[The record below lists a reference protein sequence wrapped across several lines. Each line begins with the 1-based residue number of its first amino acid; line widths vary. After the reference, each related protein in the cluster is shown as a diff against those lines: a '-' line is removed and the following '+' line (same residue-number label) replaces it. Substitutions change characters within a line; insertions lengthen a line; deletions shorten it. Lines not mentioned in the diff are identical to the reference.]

1 MDYPD
6 GFLWGAAT
14 AAHQVEGG
22 NWNNDWW
29 AWEHDPNSPCVEP
42 SGDACDQYH
51 RYEDDLDLMV
61 ELGIPTYRFSIEW
74 ARIEPEPGEF
84 SPAAL
89 GHYRRVVQAARE
101 RSINPMLTLHH
112 FTNPRWVT
120 DQGGWANEAVVD
132 WYTEYVKEAVGHLG
146 DLVDDWCTINEPNI
160 VATFGY
166 LNGLFPPGH
175 MDFAEREAA
184 NANFIAAH
192 RAARDVI
199 KSHRPDARAGLTIAL
214 HEWTAVDGGEDLL
227 EELRRP
233 MEDVFL
239 EAVRG
244 DDFVGVQAYTR
255 HVIGPDGYR
264 PVEPNARLT
273 IMGYEYRPQ
282 ALEATIRRVWD
293 VTNQVPI
300 IVTENGI
307 ATTDDTER
315 VEFVSA
321 ALDGLER
328 CLADG
333 IGVQGYIHWSLL
345 DNFEWAFGYG
355 PTFGLVA
362 VDRSTQVRTP
372 KPSASWFGQIAR
384 DNSR

>member
-22 NWNNDWW
+22 NWNSDWW

-51 RYEDDLDLMV
+51 RYEDDFDLMV

-74 ARIEPEPGEF
+74 ARIEPERGEY
-84 SPAAL
+84 SQAAL
-89 GHYRRVVQAARE
+89 NHYRSVIEAARA
-101 RSINPMLTLHH
+101 RSINPMVTLHH

-120 DQGGWANEAVVD
+120 ELGGWANHEIVGWFRSYAERAVD
-132 WYTEYVKEAVGHLG
+132 AIG
-146 DLVDDWCTINEPNI
+146 DLVGDWCTINEPNI
-160 VATFGY
+160 VATLGY
-166 LNGLFPPGH
+166 LTGLFPPGH
-175 MDFAEREAA
+175 MDFDEREAA
-184 NANFIAAH
+184 NANFVAAH
-192 RAARDVI
+192 QAARGAI
-199 KSHRPDARAGLTIAL
+199 KATRPDARVGLTVAL
-214 HEWTAVDGGEDLL
+214 HEWTAVDGGEELL

-239 EAVRG
+239 EAART
-244 DDFVGVQAYTR
+244 DDFVGVQNYTR
-255 HVIGPDGYR
+255 FIIGPDGFQ
-264 PVEPNARLT
+264 PVDSDARLT

-282 ALEATIRRVWD
+282 ALEASIRRAWE
-293 VTNQVPI
+293 VTDGVAI

-307 ATTDDTER
+307 ATADDEER
-315 VEFVSA
+315 IEFVSA
-321 ALDGLER
+321 ALDGLDR

-333 IGVQGYIHWSLL
+333 IDVRGYIHWSLL

-355 PTFGLVA
+355 PTFGLIA
-362 VDRSTQVRTP
+362 VDRATQARVP
-372 KPSASWFGQIAR
+372 KPSARWFGQIAR
-384 DNSR
+384 ANSR